1 MSIAN
6 LLKKGFTMAQA
17 KAGDR
22 VKINFTGKL
31 EDGSV
36 FANTAVSEP
45 LEFKLGEG
53 KIIPGIE
60 NAVEGMSVGE
70 SKTVKVTPEQA
81 YGQRRDELVEEVSRD
96 RFPKGVEP
104 QVGQKFEVP
113 QQEGQPMVVKVVEV
127 SEQTVTLDGNHPL
140 AGRDLTFELELLEI
154 PSQSE

>member
-1 MSIAN
+1 
-6 LLKKGFTMAQA
+6 MAQA
-17 KAGDR
+17 KAGDK

-36 FANTAVSEP
+36 FANTADSEP

-53 KIIPGIE
+53 KIIPCIE
-60 NAVEGMSVGE
+60 NAVEGMNVGE
-70 SKTVKVTPEQA
+70 SRTVKVAPEQA
-81 YGQRRDELVEEVSRD
+81 YGRRRDDLIEEVSRD
-96 RFPKGVEP
+96 KFPKDVEP
-104 QVGQKFEVP
+104 QIGQRFEVP
-113 QQEGQPMVVKVVEV
+113 QQEGQPMVVRVTDV